1 MISETF
7 ASRMPIQNAD
17 RNKLLINLPG
27 KPRTQ
32 KKERTKERNLSR
44 GQVQVVQMVDSTTH
58 MDKLPPPG

>member
-1 MISETF
+1 
-7 ASRMPIQNAD
+7 MPIQNAD